1 MLVFLQLLFI
11 NMCMLRNPSSDNDDI
26 NYDLE
31 LGDSSNHRVA
41 KVLRFII
48 FLGRFIL
55 AVAAI
60 LIIVAAIWMVF
71 SDNLQDQLHMSIG
84 GENRPNRYILP
95 AMCLGMAIIALA
107 WFWVLHMLNKVVET
121 LIAGDPFVPTNINR
135 LRRMWI
141 VIALTEVFRMA
152 IVSFP
157 VLSVSG
163 NDEAFP
169 IRIGTWFLVF
179 VIATLAEAF
188 RYGAALR
195 RDQELTI

>member
-1 MLVFLQLLFI
+1 MA
-11 NMCMLRNPSSDNDDI
+11 MLRNPSSDNDEI

-31 LGDSSNHRVA
+31 LGDGSNHRVA

-55 AVAAI
+55 AVAAV
-60 LIIVAAIWMVF
+60 LIIIAAIWMVF
-71 SDNLQDQLHMSIG
+71 SDTLQEQLRMSMG
-84 GENRPNRYILP
+84 GETRPNHYILP
-95 AMCLGMAIIALA
+95 AMCLGMAIIAGA
-107 WFWVLHMLNKVVET
+107 WFWVLHMLSNVVDT
-121 LIAGDPFVPTNINR
+121 LIEGDPFVPTNINR

-141 VIALTEVFRMA
+141 VIALTEIFRMG

-157 VLSVSG
+157 ILSVSET
-163 NDEAFP
+163 DEAFP

>member
-1 MLVFLQLLFI
+1 
-11 NMCMLRNPSSDNDDI
+11 MLRNPSSDNDEDT
-26 NYDLE
+26 YDLE
-31 LGDSSNHRVA
+31 LGDGSNHRIA
-41 KVLRFII
+41 KMLRFIL

-55 AVAAI
+55 AIAAI
-60 LIIVAAIWMVF
+60 LIVIAAIWMMF
-71 SDNLQDQLHMSIG
+71 SDNLQQQLHTSIG
-84 GENRPNRYILP
+84 GETKPNRYILP
-95 AMCLGMAIIALA
+95 VMCLGMAVIAGA
-107 WFWVLHMLNKVVET
+107 WFWVLHMLNKVVDT
-121 LIAGDPFVPTNINR
+121 LIAGDPFVPENINR

-141 VIALTEVFRMA
+141 VIALTEVFRMI

-157 VLSVSG
+157 LLSVPD

>member
-1 MLVFLQLLFI
+1 MV
-11 NMCMLRNPSSDNDDI
+11 MLRNPSSDNDDVA
-26 NYDLE
+26 YDLE
-31 LGDSSNHRVA
+31 AVDGSNHRIA
-41 KVLRFII
+41 KSLRFII

-55 AVAAI
+55 AIAAI
-60 LIIVAAIWMVF
+60 LIIIAAIWMMF
-71 SDNLQDQLHMSIG
+71 SESLQEQLHMSIG
-84 GENRPNRYILP
+84 GEDRPSRYILP
-95 AMCLGMAIIALA
+95 IMCLGMAVIAGA
-107 WFWVLHMLNKVVET
+107 WFWVLHMLSKVVDT
-121 LIAGDPFVPTNINR
+121 LIAGDPFVPANINR
-135 LRRMWI
+135 LRRMWV

-157 VLSVSG
+157 ILSVSG
-163 NDEAFP
+163 EDEAFP